1 MRRARPLS
9 LACVLVASMA
19 TAALA
24 KPRVAVLGLEV
35 TGAVDQAATTV
46 ARDLTEGLRARAKAG
61 DGPYSLAPNSEREL
75 IDEKLIKM
83 CDDEAAAC
91 MTEIGRDIGADVLV
105 YGSLA
110 KAGAT
115 YKVSLHVL
123 DVKKQDVTDD
133 VTVSV
138 AATATAADLRAAAT
152 TAYGDLVGVARPVVP
167 GTLEIRSTAPGARVF
182 VDDEAKDA
190 LTGGR
195 TTLALPEGRYRVAV
209 EAPGFRRQEH
219 TVQVT
224 AGANVAEVFDLA
236 SAGGGGE
243 EGGGIGVWKPV
254 FGVTL
259 IATIGL
265 AAYSSYAYVQM
276 KSAAD
281 AFDGTRPGGAGGDI
295 TESDCDNVG
304 AIMQAP
310 GPDHLQDAC
319 DRQRIHQIT
328 AIAAIGGAV
337 VTGVVGYLA
346 FGRSDD
352 GRDTTTAAVRR
363 RRAPTVVVAPTVSPQ
378 GAGATLHVRW

>member
-1 MRRARPLS
+1 MRRARPLL
-9 LACVLVASMA
+9 LACVLVAATA

-24 KPRVAVLGLEV
+24 KPKVAVLGLEV

-46 ARDLTEGLRARAKAG
+46 ARDLTEGLRARARAG
-61 DGPYSLAPNSEREL
+61 GGRYGFAPNSEREL

-105 YGSLA
+105 FGSLA
-110 KAGAT
+110 RVGAT
-115 YKVSLHVL
+115 YTVSLHVL
-123 DVKKQDVTDD
+123 DVTKKDVIEDLTI
-133 VTVSV
+133 SV
-138 AATATAADLRAAAT
+138 AATATPTDLRAAAT
-152 TAYGDLVGVARPVVP
+152 MAYGDLVGVARPVRP
-167 GTLEIRSTAPGARVF
+167 GTLEVRSAAPGARVF
-182 VDDEAKDA
+182 VDDEARDA

-209 EAPGFRRQEH
+209 EAPGFRRVEH
-219 TVQVT
+219 TVRIT

-236 SAGGGGE
+236 AVAGGGG
-243 EGGGIGVWKPV
+243 GGSSVWKPV

-259 IATIGL
+259 LATIGL

-281 AFDGTRPGGAGGDI
+281 ELDGTRSGGTGGAI
-295 TESDCDNVG
+295 TESDCDSIG

-319 DRQRIHQIT
+319 DSQRIHQIT

-346 FGRSDD
+346 FGRSGD
-352 GRDTTTAAVRR
+352 GGGEIASRR
-363 RRAPTVVVAPTVSPQ
+363 RRAPLIVVAPTVSPQ
-378 GAGATLHVRW
+378 GAGATLQLRW

>member
-9 LACVLVASMA
+9 FACVLVAAMA

-24 KPRVAVLGLEV
+24 KPKVAVLGLEV

-46 ARDLTEGLRARAKAG
+46 ARDLTEGLRASARAG

-83 CDDEAAAC
+83 CDDEAAVC

-115 YKVSLHVL
+115 YTVSLHVL
-123 DVKKQDVTDD
+123 DVTKQDVTED

-138 AATATAADLRAAAT
+138 PATATTAELRAAAT

-167 GTLEIRSTAPGARVF
+167 GTLEVRSAAPGARVF
-182 VDDEAKDA
+182 VDDEARDA

-209 EAPGFRRQEH
+209 EAPGFRRVEH
-219 TVQVT
+219 TVQIT

-236 SAGGGGE
+236 AVGGGG
-243 EGGGIGVWKPV
+243 GGGGGGTGVWKPV

-259 IATIGL
+259 LATIGL

-281 AFDGTRPGGAGGDI
+281 AFDGIRPGGTGGDI
-295 TESDCDNVG
+295 TESDCDNIG

-319 DRQRIHQIT
+319 DSQRIHQIT

-346 FGRSDD
+346 FGRSGD
-352 GRDTTTAAVRR
+352 GGGAIASRR
-363 RRAPTVVVAPTVSPQ
+363 RRAPLVVIAPTVSPR
-378 GAGATLHVRW
+378 GAGATLQLRW

>member
-1 MRRARPLS
+1 MRRARSVS
-9 LACVLVASMA
+9 LACVLVVATT

-24 KPRVAVLGLEV
+24 KPKVAVLGLEV

-110 KAGAT
+110 RAGAT
-115 YKVSLHVL
+115 YTISLHVL
-123 DVKKQDVTDD
+123 DVRKQDVTED

-138 AATATAADLRAAAT
+138 AATATTADLRAAAT

-167 GTLEIRSTAPGARVF
+167 GTLEVRSAAPGARVF

-190 LTGGR
+190 LAGGR

-209 EAPGFRRQEH
+209 EAPGFRRVEH
-219 TVQVT
+219 TVQIT
-224 AGANVAEVFDLA
+224 AGTNVAETFDLA
-236 SAGGGGE
+236 AVGGGGGGE
-243 EGGGIGVWKPV
+243 GGGSRVWKPV

-259 IATIGL
+259 LATIGL

-281 AFDGTRPGGAGGDI
+281 EFDGTRPGGTGGDI

-346 FGRSDD
+346 FGRSSD
-352 GRDTTTAAVRR
+352 GGGEIASRH
-363 RRAPTVVVAPTVSPQ
+363 RRAPLIVVAPTVSPQ
-378 GAGATLHVRW
+378 GAGATLQLRW